1 MRYIVFVSVALG
13 LVLLYLLSL
22 ASANT
27 AVSGDYYKI
36 LLYINIALAGV
47 LIVLISVQLW
57 HLYKKIRDGVM
68 GSRLTLRLLGTF
80 ALMAIIPGLIVYLVS
95 VNFLTRSIES
105 WFNVKV
111 ESALDGG
118 LNLGQRA
125 LDIMLKDVEDKAENM
140 ATSLAFQPSRGQ
152 FSLLNDLREKSGIQD
167 ATLLTPQG
175 RILSVSSSD
184 PNSFLPELPS
194 IPQLRQAQN
203 RVYGKIEPI
212 PNKGLYLRVLAPV
225 NVQELAGE
233 TRILQLLQP
242 VPKTLSNTAE
252 AVQNVY
258 RDYQELSYSRNSL
271 KDVFAL
277 TLTLVLMLAM
287 LSALAIAFVLSR
299 RLSQPLAVLAEGT
312 RAIASGDY
320 STMLPEFGQD
330 ELGVLVK
337 SFNSMTRQLDDA
349 TKATDRNRIRVEA
362 ARSYLETILAHLSSG
377 VLTINENAKLRT
389 YNLAASHILGL
400 DLAPYENQAFITIS
414 QGQTFLTEFVNLV
427 QTHFELTK
435 TKELTK
441 SEFSQQLEI
450 ARPQGKQLLLV
461 RATRLPNNTD
471 IHQATMNSLDK
482 NNLVKNN
489 PKKNIVDNGFVVVF
503 DDITTMVQAQRDAA
517 WGEVARRLA
526 HEIKNPLTP
535 IQLSAER
542 LQHKLSAKLSQD
554 DANMLQ
560 RATDTIVNQVT
571 AMKSMV
577 NEFSEYARAPS
588 ANLTKLNIN
597 KLIRDVSALYD
608 NVKDDNAKDANAQIK
623 ITFNLMP
630 NMPDIMGD
638 ATMLRQVLHN
648 LMQNA
653 QDALNQKTALN
664 QQEAT
669 NQTTKP
675 EIIVQTLF
683 DETTIKLIVKD
694 NGQGFPMHL
703 LNHAF
708 EPYVTTKPHGTG
720 LGLAIVKK
728 MVEEHFGQ
736 IKIENN
742 ATGGACIIIVLPI
755 KNVAS
760 KKVATLAPVIN
771 LKENVLLSTT
781 NQAISKNKKTARKV

>member
-1 MRYIVFVSVALG
+1 MRYIVFVSVLVG
-13 LVLLYLLSL
+13 MVLLYLLSL

-27 AVSGDYYKI
+27 ANANDYYKI
-36 LLYINIALAGV
+36 LLFLNIAVALV
-47 LIVLISVQLW
+47 LTVFIVVQSW
-57 HLYKKIRDGVM
+57 HLLKNIRNKTM

-80 ALMAIIPGLIVYLVS
+80 ALMAIIPGLLVYLVS

-118 LNLGQRA
+118 LSLGQRA
-125 LDIMLKDVEDKAENM
+125 LDIMLVDIEEKAENM
-140 ATSLAFQPSRGQ
+140 ATTLAFQPVRGQ

-167 ATLLTPQG
+167 ASLLTLQG
-175 RILSVSSSD
+175 RIISVSSND

-194 IPQLRQAQN
+194 IPQLRQAKN

-225 NVQELAGE
+225 NAQDLAGE

-252 AVQNVY
+252 AVQEVY
-258 RDYQELSYSRNSL
+258 RDYQELSFSRNSL
-271 KDVFAL
+271 KEVFAL

-287 LSALAIAFVLSR
+287 LSALAIGFVLSR

-320 STMLPEFGQD
+320 SNVLPEYGQD

-349 TKATDRNRIRVEA
+349 TKASESNRTRVEA
-362 ARSYLETILAHLSSG
+362 ARSYLETVLAHLSSG
-377 VLTINENAKLRT
+377 VLAINESGQLRT
-389 YNLAASHILGL
+389 FNVAANNILGINLAQFESNPFSSIA
-400 DLAPYENQAFITIS
+400 ENQP
-414 QGQTFLTEFVNLV
+414 FLNEFVALI
-427 QTHFELTK
+427 QAHFELTK
-435 TKELTK
+435 SQEMAN

-450 ARPQGKQLLLV
+450 VRPQGRQLLLV
-461 RATRLPNNTD
+461 RATRLPASTD
-471 IHQATMNSLDK
+471 TNA
-482 NNLVKNN
+482 
-489 PKKNIVDNGFVVVF
+489 PGNGFVVVF
-503 DDITTMVQAQRDAA
+503 DDVTTMAQAQRDAA

-542 LQHKLSAKLSQD
+542 LQHKLASKLNAD
-554 DANMLQ
+554 DAHVLQ
-560 RATDTIVNQVT
+560 RATDTIVNQVS
-571 AMKSMV
+571 AMKTMV

-588 ANLTKLNIN
+588 ANLIKINLNT
-597 KLIRDVSALYD
+597 LIKDVSALYE
-608 NVKDDNAKDANAQIK
+608 NARDEATGEALIGIK
-623 ITFNLMP
+623 IHYLLAPNL
-630 NMPDIMGD
+630 PDIMGD

-653 QDALNQKTALN
+653 QDALINCEN
-664 QQEAT
+664 
-669 NQTTKP
+669 P

-683 DETTIKLIVKD
+683 DETTIKLVVKD
-694 NGQGFPMHL
+694 NGQGFAAHL

-708 EPYVTTKPHGTG
+708 EPYVTTKAHGTG
-720 LGLAIVKK
+720 LGLAIIKK

-736 IKIENN
+736 IRIENN
-742 ATGGACIIIVLPI
+742 TTGGACITIVLPI
-755 KNVAS
+755 K
-760 KKVATLAPVIN
+760 K
-771 LKENVLLSTT
+771 LS
-781 NQAISKNKKTARKV
+781 NK